1 MKALFLCTLIAALSG
16 ILYLG
21 STNPPTT
28 VKCDARG
35 AIAVAVTKAKGC

>member
-1 MKALFLCTLIAALSG
+1 MKALVLCTLIGVLSAV
-16 ILYLG
+16 LWLA
-21 STNPPTT
+21 STNPPPT